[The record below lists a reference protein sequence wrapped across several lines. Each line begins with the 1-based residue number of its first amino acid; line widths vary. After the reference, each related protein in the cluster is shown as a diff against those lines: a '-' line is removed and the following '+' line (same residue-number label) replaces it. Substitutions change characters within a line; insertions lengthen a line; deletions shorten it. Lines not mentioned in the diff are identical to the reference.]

1 MVVWEYSLIP
11 AFVRDIYMMTLQ
23 TGPDVRRGPAS
34 CTVPLA
40 PVLLATRR
48 RGFTLVELLVVIAI
62 IGVLIGLLVPAVQSA
77 RESSR
82 RLSCANNLKQL
93 GLGVLAFDSAN
104 GYFPPSSFNAELIQA
119 IQPTWWQRSGDDV
132 APGRGAG
139 YLGYHVPIMPYIEQ
153 LQEFEALITEMSAGT
168 GNAWRSNNPAGSVFL
183 RRSPVRVCPSDPHN
197 QGSSPTLPAP
207 SSYSCNRGD
216 ARLTYNS
223 VSKRAVFKR
232 EAHVDPTTG
241 ASAKLVR
248 RDRTNAASIT
258 DGLSQTLMLA
268 EVAIYSTRN
277 WIRGSIATGVWG
289 PPSATPALCL
299 VRIDPANPTAFTG
312 TVVSDKLG
320 SSFAWKDTTWFATV
334 LPPNGPS
341 CSGDSWN
348 EFGMFTASSHH
359 PGGVMA
365 TLCDGST
372 RFFDDTIDAGNPADL
387 PPAASAV
394 GPSPYGVWGALGSP
408 IGREAITVP

>member
-1 MVVWEYSLIP
+1 
-11 AFVRDIYMMTLQ
+11 
-23 TGPDVRRGPAS
+23 
-34 CTVPLA
+34 
-40 PVLLATRR
+40 
-48 RGFTLVELLVVIAI
+48 
-62 IGVLIGLLVPAVQSA
+62 
-77 RESSR
+77 
-82 RLSCANNLKQL
+82 
-93 GLGVLAFDSAN
+93 
-104 GYFPPSSFNAELIQA
+104 
-119 IQPTWWQRSGDDV
+119 
-132 APGRGAG
+132 
-139 YLGYHVPIMPYIEQ
+139 MPYIEQ

-197 QGSSPTLPAP
+197 QGSSPTRPAP

-223 VSKRAVFKR
+223 PSKRAVFKL
-232 EAHVDPTTG
+232 EALVAGSGPD
-241 ASAKLVR
+241 AKLVGR
-248 RDRTNAASIT
+248 NRTTAASIT

-277 WIRGSIATGVWG
+277 RIRGSIATGVWG
-289 PPSATPALCL
+289 AASATPALCL

-312 TVVSDKLG
+312 AVVSEFLG

-341 CSGDSWN
+341 CSDNSWN
-348 EFGMFTASSHH
+348 EYGMFTASSHH
-359 PGGVMA
+359 PGGIMA
-365 TLCDGST
+365 AMCDGST
-372 RFFDDTIDAGNPADL
+372 RFFDDTISAGNPADL
-387 PPAASAV
+387 PPAAGAV